1 MNTKIKQTI
10 GVTRKMK
17 RKFITI
23 TLMLLSFDLYINCCF
38 AEKFE
43 NKTPYEIIELSP
55 DSDWRDIDLA
65 NTLYITLEG
74 GLVVVELAHSFAP
87 RHVNN
92 TKKLVRE
99 GIFNDTSFYR
109 VIDGFV
115 AQGGPTELKD
125 VNKPKIG
132 KLTINAEFTLDKKI
146 PGIFTPLAGFDGYA
160 AEVGYVDGFAI
171 GRNTQK
177 NKNWLLHCYGAFAMG
192 RANEAN
198 SGGTELYIVIGT
210 AQRYLD
216 RNTKVFGRVISGM
229 EHIQALKRSTG
240 LKGARDMQGK
250 NKIINISVASDLKAE
265 QLIPLQVMRTD
276 SDSFKALIKSRKNR
290 NGEWFLYQHNYIDVC
305 SVAVP
310 VRPGN

>member
-1 MNTKIKQTI
+1 
-10 GVTRKMK
+10 MK
-17 RKFITI
+17 SRLI
-23 TLMLLSFDLYINCCF
+23 TLILLSFNVFINCY
-38 AEKFE
+38 ADEKS
-43 NKTPYEIIELSP
+43 KTPYEIIDQAP
-55 DSDWRDIDLA
+55 NSDWRDVNLED
-65 NTLYITLEG
+65 TLYITLENG
-74 GLVVVELAHSFAP
+74 VVVVEMAKKFAP
-87 RHVNN
+87 GHVNN

-99 GIFNDTSFYR
+99 GVFNNTSFYR

-125 VNKPKIG
+125 ANKPKIG
-132 KLTINAEFTLDKKI
+132 KLTIDAEFTLDKKT

-171 GRNTQK
+171 GRNKDQ

-216 RNTKVFGRVISGM
+216 RNTTVFGRVISGM

-240 LKGARDMQGK
+240 LKGARGMQGK
-250 NKIINISVASDLKAE
+250 NKIINISVASDLNAE
-265 QLIPLQVMRTD
+265 QLVPLQVMRTD
-276 SDSFKALIKSRKNR
+276 SKSFKTLIKSRKNR

-310 VRPGN
+310 VRSGN